1 MIGGGGGGLLL
12 SVPCVVVCVVLGGG
26 GERRG
31 RGRHSPRNVFADG
44 VPGLAR
50 NFSLAG
56 VPRIT
61 RMRRDNF

>member
-1 MIGGGGGGLLL
+1 MIGGGGGGGLLL

-44 VPGLAR
+44 VPGATHHKDAPGQFLR
-50 NFSLAG
+50 SFFLK
-56 VPRIT
+56 T
-61 RMRRDNF
+61 

>member
-1 MIGGGGGGLLL
+1 MIGGGGGGGLLL

-44 VPGLAR
+44 VPGCRA
-50 NFSLAG
+50 SQGCAG
-56 VPRIT
+56 TI
-61 RMRRDNF
+61 FEL